1 MQYKLSTT
9 GKFHLSCINR
19 SNAGFNNICK
29 LVAGSLLST
38 ILVNVEMY
46 PVRALLLLF
55 LSSVC
60 GSLAAPLTCE
70 QLLRPLDQLDP
81 HALEGTWALV
91 AGSISHLPF
100 MERFRVRDSAT
111 SSFSTNGTGI
121 TMVRSMRLD
130 DQCSYMSVNVSLEG
144 SGFSFSHN
152 DVNATFTR
160 APCGDCM
167 LMRFEVKSGARIHF
181 YLFSRRRQLE
191 EQELQEFRRQAE
203 CLKMPPPHV
212 MDPTK
217 ELCPQE
223 AVGNESH
230 S

>member
-1 MQYKLSTT
+1 
-9 GKFHLSCINR
+9 
-19 SNAGFNNICK
+19 
-29 LVAGSLLST
+29 
-38 ILVNVEMY
+38 MY
-46 PVRALLLLF
+46 PVHALLLLF

-60 GSLAAPLTCE
+60 RSHAAPSTCE

-81 HALEGTWALV
+81 DSLEGSWALV

-100 MERFRVRDSAT
+100 MENFQGRDSAT
-111 SSFSTNGTGI
+111 TSFFTNQTSI
-121 TMVRSMRLD
+121 TMKRSMRVD
-130 DQCSYMSVNVSLEG
+130 DQCSYMSVNISLEG
-144 SGFSFSHN
+144 SSFSFGDN

-160 APCGDCM
+160 APCHDCM
-167 LMRFEVKSGARIHF
+167 LMSFDVKSAKRIHF
-181 YLFSRRRQLE
+181 YLFSRRRRLE
-191 EQELQEFRRQAE
+191 EQELEEFRRQAK
-203 CLKMPPPHV
+203 CQKMPPPHV